1 MNNNKYILSKPKGS
15 ILLKTRVCLTK
26 IGFYKKFILH
36 PEIFTI
42 GSNIYLRVIN
52 VEIGFKM
59 MVRTNW
65 RHFEESGP

>member
-1 MNNNKYILSKPKGS
+1 MEPKLLSKPKGS

-59 MVRTNW
+59 MVGTDW